1 MVSTDSSA
9 PFLSKD
15 NPNWHIFHDVPVTR
29 SEGDES
35 EEDSIQVP
43 PTPKRTRRNYEL
55 TRKFQIDWSAKAP
68 WSEMILTREG
78 FLHMVKCS
86 ICTAMRGHPIIMGP
100 KWDTVQ
106 RHGKRVC
113 HVKNTEF
120 YAQRR
125 PTTVLEQIQ
134 GCNTLESRKKVST
147 NCVNGSF
154 VLFVS
159 GLASWSDLLWVQL
172 SDVITFVVV
181 VLL

>member
-1 MVSTDSSA
+1 
-9 PFLSKD
+9 
-15 NPNWHIFHDVPVTR
+15 
-29 SEGDES
+29 
-35 EEDSIQVP
+35 
-43 PTPKRTRRNYEL
+43 
-55 TRKFQIDWSAKAP
+55 
-68 WSEMILTREG
+68 MILTWEG
-78 FLHMVKCS
+78 LLHMVKCS
-86 ICTAMRGHPIIMGP
+86 ICTAVRGHPIIMGP

-113 HVKNTEF
+113 HVKNTEL

-125 PTTVLEQIQ
+125 PTTMLEQIQ